1 MLGHRGHS
9 VASGWEVLTLGA
21 RQSHLSKG
29 LPTHP
34 QECLQ
39 RFGDSL
45 QEMVTYHMVSPD
57 GGSRGALRFLII
69 AVIPSQA
76 ATPRASCRPH
86 PAWKALGWLWES

>member
-1 MLGHRGHS
+1 MLGHRGYS

-21 RQSHLSKG
+21 LQSHLSKG
-29 LPTHP
+29 LLPHP

-57 GGSRGALRFLII
+57 GGSGGALLII
-69 AVIPSQA
+69 TVIPSQA
-76 ATPRASCRPH
+76 ATPWASCRPR